1 MGAGAPDL
9 RGLTPDEAWRVC
21 YLDGV
26 GLTVVVSDAVE
37 VRGCDRSRMRVIE
50 QWPGPGARME
60 DRAVT
65 VRVDPADGGDATGVR
80 EPRRPAPPPARDGTP
95 APPP

>member
-37 VRGCDRSRMRVIE
+37 VLGCDRSRMRVIE
-50 QWPGPGARME
+50 QWPAPGVRME
-60 DRAVT
+60 ERAVT
-65 VRVDPADGGDATGVR
+65 VRVDPAELDD
-80 EPRRPAPPPARDGTP
+80 PRAER
-95 APPP
+95 